1 LIFGGKGKAE
11 ISGRADYHSGKIF
24 VFAGAN
30 LNKEKGKKKRK
41 RKGKEKEKEKKRKKR
56 EKPPFLMS
64 LHLLR
69 ASFDAALLL
78 NCH

>member
-1 LIFGGKGKAE
+1 VLAI
-11 ISGRADYHSGKIF
+11 RGKIF

-30 LNKEKGKKKRK
+30 LNREKGKKKRK
-41 RKGKEKEKEKKRKKR
+41 RKGKEREKKKKR
-56 EKPPFLMS
+56 RDKKGEKPPFLTS

-69 ASFDAALLL
+69 AFFDAALLL